1 LVPSSF
7 PAYAA
12 SPDPARLSIPWPD
25 TPADMARPMPTDDPG
40 EGRARRA
47 VLAQAPELRPA
58 AAPFF
63 RLSIPDPFEVLGPLR
78 YSSPPP
84 DRDPP
89 AVSSGLPPK
98 PRLAEKPS
106 AKPQ

>member
-25 TPADMARPMPTDDPG
+25 TPPDTARPMATDDPG

-47 VLAQAPELRPA
+47 VLTRAPELRPA

-63 RLSIPDPFEVLGPLR
+63 RLSIPDPFEVSAPLR
-78 YSSPPP
+78 YSSPSP

-89 AVSSGLPPK
+89 AVSSGLPLRPRLPEKPAPK
-98 PRLAEKPS
+98 PH
-106 AKPQ
+106 